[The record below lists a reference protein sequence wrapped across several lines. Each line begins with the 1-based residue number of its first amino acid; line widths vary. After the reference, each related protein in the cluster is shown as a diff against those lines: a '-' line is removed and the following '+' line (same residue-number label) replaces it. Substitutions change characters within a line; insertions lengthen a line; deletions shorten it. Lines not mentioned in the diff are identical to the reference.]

1 MKKELQLIQ
10 YNKAWKRKWLPG
22 LVSGSHQTMKKVGTN
37 NGSNDNYE
45 GSKVIKQNTLLSKVF
60 YYIIPIYKITQK

>member
-1 MKKELQLIQ
+1 MEKKVAARPSVWQPPNL
-10 YNKAWKRKWLPG
+10 
-22 LVSGSHQTMKKVGTN
+22 KKVGTS

-45 GSKVIKQNTLLSKVF
+45 GSKVIEQNTLLSKVF